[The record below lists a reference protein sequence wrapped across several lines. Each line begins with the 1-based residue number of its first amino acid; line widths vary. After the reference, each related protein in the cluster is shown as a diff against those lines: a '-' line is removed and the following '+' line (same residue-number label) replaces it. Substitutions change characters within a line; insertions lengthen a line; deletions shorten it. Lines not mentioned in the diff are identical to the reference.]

1 MPVSRQRKTGKA
13 RKRPKGLGANN
24 SAAITT
30 SRNERRVKTLAIV
43 VVTALLLSGGI
54 YFFVMRSGGSGSGK
68 EVTTASGLK
77 YTDTVEGT
85 GPTPK
90 KGQTVSVKYTGSLL
104 TSGKIFDS
112 TDRHGGKPYEFPLG
126 QGKVI
131 KGWDEAIAT
140 MKVGG
145 KRHLIIPPAL
155 GYGPTGMPPDI
166 PPNATLLFDVE
177 LQGIK

>member
-13 RKRPKGLGANN
+13 KKRPKGLGTSN
-24 SAAITT
+24 SATSTT

-43 VVTALLLSGGI
+43 VVAALLLSGGI
-54 YFFVMRSGGSGSGK
+54 YFFAMRSGSSGK

-77 YTDTVEGT
+77 YVDIAEGT

-90 KGQTVSVKYTGSLL
+90 KGQTVSVKYTGSLP
-104 TSGKIFDS
+104 SGKVFDS